1 MSLDSL
7 LATCEAMAK
16 QYRRESERAK
26 LKCGSFFFGVDKRF
40 ALLGDSSRV
49 ASSRVESSRVESS
62 RVTRRRHTK
71 KMTKRKCRAAEPQGT
86 LLLYSLGDE
95 MYKWCRPEAI
105 HEPFAVQ
112 LEETYSFPPGWGR
125 KLKTFRQHLQAF
137 NEKGFN
143 GRAALQAALDWQA
156 RDEDAQQQTKLSSTE
171 SMSKRA
177 PDPSRHSRCRKRF
190 YYPLQ
195 KSSTG
200 P

>member
-40 ALLGDSSRV
+40 ALLGDSTPSH
-49 ASSRVESSRVESS
+49 E
-62 RVTRRRHTK
+62 

-95 MYKWCRPEAI
+95 MYKLCRPEAI

-171 SMSKRA
+171 SMSQRA